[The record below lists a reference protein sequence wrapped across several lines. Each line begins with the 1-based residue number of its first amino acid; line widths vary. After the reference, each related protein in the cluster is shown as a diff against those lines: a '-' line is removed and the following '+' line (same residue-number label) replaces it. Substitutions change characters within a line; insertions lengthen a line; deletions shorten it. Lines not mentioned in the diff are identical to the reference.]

1 MDTTTAA
8 DLQKLADLRA
18 SGAITA
24 DQYQRLADPI
34 LAKARSESQPAPQ
47 QPLGA
52 TARGQQGPSML
63 RVAAAAGGG
72 ALAGVLAAD
81 LLQSA
86 LADPP
91 PEVLE
96 ASFVETTTFTEDGYV
111 TQGEFTIENADG
123 EVVAEGDYVDQG
135 NFTDQGDTVAPGSGE
150 IYDAGYAGG
159 FDDGGMDFGG
169 F

>member
-1 MDTTTAA
+1 MDATTAA

-34 LAKARSESQPAPQ
+34 LAKARTESQEAPPRPSTAPPA
-47 QPLGA
+47 
-52 TARGQQGPSML
+52 GQQGPSML

-96 ASFVETTTFTEDGYV
+96 ANFVETTTFTEDGYV

-123 EVVAEGDYVDQG
+123 EVVAEGDYM
-135 NFTDQGDTVAPGSGE
+135 DQGDYAEQSDAVDSAPVE
-150 IYDAGYAGG
+150 TYDAGYDGG
-159 FDDGGMDFGG
+159 YDAGGMDFGG

>member
-1 MDTTTAA
+1 MDATTAS

-34 LAKARSESQPAPQ
+34 LSKARSETQAAPPRSTTAPPA
-47 QPLGA
+47 
-52 TARGQQGPSML
+52 GQQGPSML

-111 TQGEFTIENADG
+111 TQGEFTIENAAG
-123 EVVAEGDYVDQG
+123 EIVAEGDYMDQG
-135 NFTDQGDTVAPGSGE
+135 GYTEQGGVDSAPVETYEAGYDGG
-150 IYDAGYAGG
+150 YDA
-159 FDDGGMDFGG
+159 GGMDFGG

>member
-1 MDTTTAA
+1 MDPTTAA

-24 DQYQRLADPI
+24 DQYQRLSDPI
-34 LAKARSESQPAPQ
+34 LAKARSDSQPAPQ

-52 TARGQQGPSML
+52 TTRGQQGPSML

-111 TQGEFTIENADG
+111 TRGEFTIENADG

-135 NFTDQGDTVAPGSGE
+135 EFADQGGALESAPVE
-150 IYDAGYAGG
+150 TYDAGYDG
-159 FDDGGMDFGG
+159 GGMDFGG

>member
-18 SGAITA
+18 SGAITS
-24 DQYQRLADPI
+24 DQYHRLADPI
-34 LAKARSESQPAPQ
+34 LAKARSESQPTPQ
-47 QPLGA
+47 QPAGA
-52 TARGQQGPSML
+52 TTRGQQGPSML

-135 NFTDQGDTVAPGSGE
+135 DFADQGETVASGSGE
-150 IYDAGYAGG
+150 TYDAGYDGG
-159 FDDGGMDFGG
+159 YDDGGMDFDG